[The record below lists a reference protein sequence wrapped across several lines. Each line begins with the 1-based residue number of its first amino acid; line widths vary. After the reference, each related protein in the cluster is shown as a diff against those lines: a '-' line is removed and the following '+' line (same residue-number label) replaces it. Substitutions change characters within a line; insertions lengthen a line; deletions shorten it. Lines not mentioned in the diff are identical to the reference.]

1 MKMTA
6 TILEFRHPECERAE
20 SDSNGSSQHRTANQS
35 AEIIIFPGVRIERQS
50 GPEDGEPSAKS
61 GKRTNRAARREL

>member
-1 MKMTA
+1 MTMTA
-6 TILEFRHPECERAE
+6 TILEFRHPECERE
-20 SDSNGSSQHRTANQS
+20 VSDSDGLTQNRKADRS

-61 GKRTNRAARREL
+61 GKRTNRAVRREL